1 MTSARSCRL
10 RFVGL
15 FKDGADEFLRQPVV
29 ACFQTLEERPNAG
42 HETGALGG
50 KQHTGE
56 PGDCNSIRVGMGS
69 AGRLVDQHQTAA
81 GAFDRERQRTRLA
94 RIQVGER
101 SQVAVR
107 TRYLYPAAR
116 NRFGELPCARQTSA
130 GQHFVADG
138 RRYRDASKQL
148 VEQVECAGSGESDS
162 RDLRLLRRVS
172 PPCVDC
178 LGVLVDGTGSSPH
191 HWNAQLR

>member
-15 FKDGADEFLRQPVV
+15 FNDGADDFLRQPVV
-29 ACFQTLEERPNAG
+29 ACFETLEERPNAG

-50 KQHTGE
+50 KQHAGE
-56 PGDCNSIRVGMGS
+56 PGDCNPVRVGMGS

-101 SQVAVR
+101 SQSPWGPATSIQPPAIASVSSRAPGRLPPANTSSR
-107 TRYLYPAAR
+107 TAGVTVTRPNNLWSRWNAPAAASPIK
-116 NRFGELPCARQTSA
+116 GLASAATSLSA
-130 GQHFVADG
+130 M
-138 RRYRDASKQL
+138 RRL
-148 VEQVECAGSGESDS
+148 S
-162 RDLRLLRRVS
+162 RR
-172 PPCVDC
+172 P
-178 LGVLVDGTGSSPH
+178 G
-191 HWNAQLR
+191 